1 MFLPPFEVTFHLLP
15 SSPQV
20 HSLSFAQLYHDQE
33 IGNKS
38 VLRYA
43 EPAQQMQQ
51 HLHVTRNSAD
61 GPASP
66 IKYQMM
72 TLGCVNRPDQS
83 ASNDH
88 PTEAGSERESASV
101 FFETTYVTSISGIQ
115 SAPLA
120 SAVGRPVEKI
130 RSKLDREVGQTHIA
144 DLSKRSECSLNLRMS
159 GSAPRCFPACIVTSF
174 SFPVYGV
181 GQELTRELN
190 S

>member
-1 MFLPPFEVTFHLLP
+1 
-15 SSPQV
+15 
-20 HSLSFAQLYHDQE
+20 
-33 IGNKS
+33 
-38 VLRYA
+38 
-43 EPAQQMQQ
+43 
-51 HLHVTRNSAD
+51 
-61 GPASP
+61 
-66 IKYQMM
+66 M

-144 DLSKRSECSLNLRMS
+144 DFSKRSECSLNLRMS

-181 GQELTRELN
+181 GQELTCELN